1 MAMVP
6 NMAPIQ
12 APTEVP
18 IIAPILNLSK
28 HSPIRPSAH
37 QGCQSSQSGRMLHL
51 KVKRDL
57 KELTETGKFNDFLVL
72 ENYLDQ
78 CVKLR
83 LSEGE
88 KNLKEAHDVSTI
100 ITSK

>member
-1 MAMVP
+1 
-6 NMAPIQ
+6 
-12 APTEVP
+12 
-18 IIAPILNLSK
+18 
-28 HSPIRPSAH
+28 
-37 QGCQSSQSGRMLHL
+37 MLHL

-57 KELTETGKFNDFLVL
+57 KELAATGRVNDFIVL

-88 KNLKEAHDVSTI
+88 GKAENLKEAHDISTI
-100 ITSK
+100 ITSKKKEAVFV